1 VKTVIKI
8 RHLKI
13 CRNSL
18 VCLFQHR
25 RQWAQSHMSSK
36 RHNVPLVQISW
47 SFRPTLKMQQRASHR
62 KQYLFQSKRMLWMF
76 SHAMD
81 VFTHAPALLYA
92 TVT

>member
-1 VKTVIKI
+1 LSYVLQYINYRQSWICQSWSRKKNFLWEHNVKTVIKI

-36 RHNVPLVQISW
+36 RH
-47 SFRPTLKMQQRASHR
+47 
-62 KQYLFQSKRMLWMF
+62 
-76 SHAMD
+76 
-81 VFTHAPALLYA
+81 
-92 TVT
+92 